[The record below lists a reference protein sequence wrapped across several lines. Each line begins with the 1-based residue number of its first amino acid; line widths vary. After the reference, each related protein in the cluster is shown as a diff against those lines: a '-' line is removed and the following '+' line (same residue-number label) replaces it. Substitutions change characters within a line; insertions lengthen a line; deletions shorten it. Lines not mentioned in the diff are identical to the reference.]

1 MLEWSFTIENYYNP
15 KECMKNCWMKYSE
28 LVNFNIFEATGEMT
42 MTIKRLFDALK
53 SIPPTSIEAERAFS
67 AVGLFI
73 TKLRTRL
80 TDKSINNLSFLRNF
94 YSKK

>member
-1 MLEWSFTIENYYNP
+1 
-15 KECMKNCWMKYSE
+15 MKYSE

-80 TDKSINNLSFLRNF
+80 ADKSINNLSFLRNF